1 MNCKDKH
8 FALFIKM
15 IHIKHIM
22 IWSLPLMLL
31 APIHIK
37 TIQKATIPVTTA
49 ITFQLSSVQ

>member
-1 MNCKDKH
+1 
-8 FALFIKM
+8 M

-31 APIHIK
+31 APPIHIK
-37 TIQKATIPVTTA
+37 TIQKATISVITA